1 MSQGRYVSGE
11 LVRSVYVVNM
21 SSGGGGGG
29 GGGVTLNQVTGV
41 VSGYIASGI
50 STDIIPTQSG
60 AFDIGSASMPF
71 KDGYFTSGSLYLA
84 DSHLFIDAAQNLCIE
99 NTVISGE
106 PLTTSGQVDVM
117 LAAPKS
123 SYSFIDAGT
132 SATVALS
139 ARNGGLI
146 VTDPFTESISN
157 VDLGGTTPDPGH
169 ILNVFIDGTG
179 RYSVGASTLN
189 NANGLI
195 TLEYINSP
203 GQFFVIN
210 DVDGGVFGPGDR
222 QSFGLVRETMVDG
235 TDLDGNVG
243 PLAGGNSGG
252 WSVTYTWY
260 YTGGFPYAWTSYAIS
275 AQTPGGSSL
284 TATGA
289 FSAQNLQSQWW
300 DLCGRAGVGKK
311 MRWGIA
317 NGTLSDQSGQNFTN
331 RLICQLYVSTE
342 MLAHPDA
349 ASLLPAT
356 VISNGA
362 GWYTQAATIGEY
374 ENMGSFPDGNDKGYR
389 FRWSTFGNTTLSQLP
404 YVQGVSSNDQIAAAA
419 GNSHYVV
426 YDADSVDIAAA
437 NSVVAS
443 GNLSPNNR
451 FYSSGTTCHILQFNQ
466 PYAFPN
472 TPSGD
477 VYDLK
482 YTYVG
487 PLQASPIFNTYDLST
502 VDDLTDTAVAVA
514 PLEKLHNNVCDEV
527 RQAVTA
533 YYLVRD
539 LDTANTAIVNAMLF
553 DAVQASL
560 AGQLINTYDAVTATT
575 PDDSAPSGTGGEV
588 LFPQILK
595 TAIQDKLAFWIKTL
609 PDN

>member
-1 MSQGRYVSGE
+1 MSQGRWIDGR
-11 LVRSVYVVNM
+11 LVNEVFVVNQT
-21 SSGGGGGG
+21 SGGGG
-29 GGGVTLNQVTGV
+29 GGGVTEEQVTGI

-50 STDIIPTQSG
+50 SSDIIPTQSG
-60 AFDIGSASMPF
+60 AYDIGSASMPF

-84 DSHLFIDAAQNLCIE
+84 DSHLFIDADQNLCIE

-106 PLTTSGQVDVM
+106 PLTTSGQVSGM

-132 SATVALS
+132 SATVTLS
-139 ARNGGLI
+139 TRDGGLI
-146 VTDPFTESISN
+146 VTDPFTESVSN
-157 VDLGGTTPDPGH
+157 VDLGATTPDPGH
-169 ILNVFIDGTG
+169 LLNVFIDGTG

-222 QSFGLVRETMVDG
+222 QSFGLVRETLVDG
-235 TDLDGNVG
+235 TDLDGATG

-260 YTGGFPYAWTSYAIS
+260 YTGGFPYAWTSYAIA

-284 TATGA
+284 TATGT
-289 FSAQNLQSQWW
+289 FSAQNLQRQWW

-331 RLICQLYVSTE
+331 RLICQMYVSTE

-374 ENMGSFPDGNDKGYR
+374 ENMGSFPNGNDKGYR

-426 YDADSVDIAAA
+426 YDANAVDVAAA
-437 NSVVAS
+437 NTVVAS
-443 GNLSPNNR
+443 GNLGPNNR
-451 FYSSGTTCHILQFNQ
+451 FYSSGTTCHILQFNN
-466 PYAFPN
+466 PYDFPN

-487 PLQASPIFNTYDLST
+487 PLQASPIFNTYDVST
-502 VDDLTDTAVAVA
+502 VDALTNTAIAVA
-514 PLEKLHNNVCDEV
+514 PLEKLHNSVCDEV

-539 LDTANTAIVNAMLF
+539 LDFDNTAIVNTMLF
-553 DAVQASL
+553 DAIQSSL
-560 AGQLINTYDAVTATT
+560 GGQLINTYDAVTNTA
-575 PDDSAPSGTGGEV
+575 PDDITPSGTGGEV

-595 TAIQDKLAFWIKTL
+595 TAIQEKLALWIKTL

>member
-1 MSQGRYVSGE
+1 MLTLEVQHLI
-11 LVRSVYVVNM
+11 LV
-21 SSGGGGGG
+21 
-29 GGGVTLNQVTGV
+29 
-41 VSGYIASGI
+41 I
-50 STDIIPTQSG
+50 
-60 AFDIGSASMPF
+60 F
-71 KDGYFTSGSLYLA
+71 
-84 DSHLFIDAAQNLCIE
+84 
-99 NTVISGE
+99 
-106 PLTTSGQVDVM
+106 
-117 LAAPKS
+117 
-123 SYSFIDAGT
+123 
-132 SATVALS
+132 
-139 ARNGGLI
+139 
-146 VTDPFTESISN
+146 
-157 VDLGGTTPDPGH
+157 
-169 ILNVFIDGTG
+169 LNVFIDGTG

-203 GQFFVIN
+203 GQFFVIS

-252 WSVTYTWY
+252 WSVTYSWY
-260 YTGGFPYAWTSYAIS
+260 YTGGFPYAWTNYAIA
-275 AQTPGGSSL
+275 AQTPGGSGMGP
-284 TATGA
+284 TGT
-289 FSAQNLQSQWW
+289 FSSQASNRNWW

-317 NGTLSDQSGQNFTN
+317 NGTLSDQAGTNYTN
-331 RLICQLYVSTE
+331 RLICQMYVHQE
-342 MLAHPDA
+342 MIDHPDA
-349 ASLLPAT
+349 SSLLPAA
-356 VISNGA
+356 VLANGA
-362 GWYTQAATIGEY
+362 GWYTQSATTGEY

-404 YVQGVSSNDQIAAAA
+404 FVQGVSSNDQIAAAA

-426 YDADSVDIAAA
+426 YNADSVDVAAA
-437 NSVVAS
+437 NQILAS
-443 GNLSPNNR
+443 GNLGGYNR
-451 FYSSGTTCHILQFNQ
+451 FYASGTTCQVLQFNQ

-477 VYDLK
+477 VYELK

-487 PLQASPIFNTYDLST
+487 PVQASPIFNTYDVST
-502 VDDLTDTAVAVA
+502 VDALTQTAVAVA
-514 PLEKLHNNVCDEV
+514 PLEKLHQSVCDEV

-539 LDTANTAIVNAMLF
+539 LSYDNTAIVNLMLF
-553 DAVQASL
+553 DAIQSSL
-560 AGQLINTYDAVTATT
+560 GGQLINTYDAVTNTA
-575 PDDSAPSGTGGEV
+575 PDDSTPSGVSGEV

-595 TAIQDKLAFWIKTL
+595 TAIQEKLALWIKTL

>member
-1 MSQGRYVSGE
+1 MSQGRWINGE
-11 LVRSVYVVNM
+11 LVTSVYVVNQ

-29 GGGVTLNQVTGV
+29 GVTESEVTGI
-41 VSGYIASGI
+41 VSGIVESGI
-50 STDIIPTQSG
+50 RTDVVPYRSGDQDLGSPTKPWK
-60 AFDIGSASMPF
+60 DI
-71 KDGYFTSGSLYLA
+71 YLTSGSIYLG
-84 DSHLFIDAAQNLCIE
+84 DSHIFINPDANLCLD
-99 NTVISGE
+99 NAVNSNA
-106 PLTTSGQVDVM
+106 PLATSGLVSGM
-117 LAAPKS
+117 IAAPKE
-123 SYSFIDAGT
+123 SYSFVDNGT
-132 SATVALS
+132 SATVSLS
-139 ARNGGLI
+139 ARNGSLI

-157 VDLGGTTPDPGH
+157 VDLGATTPDPGH
-169 ILNVFIDGTG
+169 LLNVFIDGTG

-203 GQFFVIN
+203 GQFFVIS

-252 WSVTYTWY
+252 WSVSYSWY
-260 YTGGFPYAWTSYAIS
+260 YTGGFPYAWTTYAIS
-275 AQTPGGSSL
+275 AQTPGGSGMG
-284 TATGA
+284 ATGTFA
-289 FSAQNLQSQWW
+289 NQTTNRNWW

-317 NGTLSDQSGQNFTN
+317 NGTLSDKTGTNYTN
-331 RLICQLYVSTE
+331 RLICQMYVHQE
-342 MLAHPDA
+342 MIDHPDA
-349 ASLLPAT
+349 STLLPAA
-356 VISNGA
+356 VLANGA
-362 GWYTQAATIGEY
+362 GWYTQSASAGEY

-404 YVQGVSSNDQIAAAA
+404 FVQGVSSNDQIAAAA

-426 YDADSVDIAAA
+426 YDGDAVDVAAA
-437 NSVVAS
+437 NQVLAS
-443 GNLSPNNR
+443 GNLGGYNR
-451 FYSSGTTCHILQFNQ
+451 FYASGTTCQILQFNQ
-466 PYAFPN
+466 PYDFPN
-472 TPSGD
+472 TASGD
-477 VYDLK
+477 VYELK

-487 PLQASPIFNTYDLST
+487 PVQASPIFNTYDVST
-502 VDDLTDTAVAVA
+502 VDALTDTAIAVA
-514 PLEKLHNNVCDEV
+514 PLEKLHQNVCDEV

-539 LDTANTAIVNAMLF
+539 LSFDNTALVNNILF
-553 DAVQASL
+553 DAIQSSL
-560 AGQLINTYDAVTATT
+560 GGQLINTYDAVTNTA
-575 PDDSAPSGTGGEV
+575 PDDLTPSGVSGEV

-595 TAIQDKLAFWIKTL
+595 TAIQEKLALWIKTL

>member
-1 MSQGRYVSGE
+1 MSQGRWIDGR
-11 LVRSVYVVNM
+11 LVNEVYVVNQT
-21 SSGGGGGG
+21 SGGGGG
-29 GGGVTLNQVTGV
+29 GGGVTEAQVTGI

-50 STDIIPTQSG
+50 SSNIIPTQSG

-84 DSHLFIDAAQNLCIE
+84 DSHLFIDADQNLCLE

-117 LAAPKS
+117 LAEPKAS
-123 SYSFIDAGT
+123 FNFIDAST
-132 SATVALS
+132 NATVALS

-195 TLEYINSP
+195 TLEYINTP

-222 QSFGLVRETMVDG
+222 QSFGLVRETLVDG
-235 TDLDGNVG
+235 TNLSGG
-243 PLAGGNSGG
+243 IAPLAGGNSGG
-252 WSVTYTWY
+252 WSVSYTWY
-260 YTGGFPYAWTSYAIS
+260 YTGGFPYAWTNYATS
-275 AQTPGGSSL
+275 NQTPGGSGMGV
-284 TATGA
+284 TGT
-289 FSAQNLQSQWW
+289 FNNQTFQRQWW

-317 NGTLSDQSGQNFTN
+317 NGTLTDQAGQNYTN

-349 ASLLPAT
+349 GSLLPSAARN
-356 VISNGA
+356 NGA
-362 GWYTQAATIGEY
+362 GWYTYAATSADY
-374 ENMGSFPDGNDKGYR
+374 ENMGSFPNGNDKGYR

-426 YDADSVDIAAA
+426 YDADAVDVAAA
-437 NSVVAS
+437 NQVVAS
-443 GNLSPNNR
+443 GTLGAYNR
-451 FYSSGTTCHILQFNQ
+451 FHASGTTCQILQYNQ

-487 PLQASPIFNTYDLST
+487 PMQASPIFNTYDVST
-502 VDDLTDTAVAVA
+502 VQAITDTAIAVS
-514 PLEKLHNNVCDEV
+514 PLEKLHQNVCDEV

-539 LDTANTAIVNAMLF
+539 LSYDNTAIVNFMLF
-553 DAVQASL
+553 DAIQSSL
-560 AGQLINTYDAVTATT
+560 GGQLINTYDAVTNTS
-575 PDDSAPSGTGGEV
+575 PDDSTPSGVSGEV

-595 TAIQDKLAFWIKTL
+595 TAIQEKLALWINTL

>member
-1 MSQGRYVSGE
+1 MAAPR
-11 LVRSVYVVNM
+11 
-21 SSGGGGGG
+21 
-29 GGGVTLNQVTGV
+29 
-41 VSGYIASGI
+41 
-50 STDIIPTQSG
+50 
-60 AFDIGSASMPF
+60 
-71 KDGYFTSGSLYLA
+71 
-84 DSHLFIDAAQNLCIE
+84 DSYAFIDA
-99 NTVISGE
+99 
-106 PLTTSGQVDVM
+106 D
-117 LAAPKS
+117 
-123 SYSFIDAGT
+123 T
-132 SATVALS
+132 SATVTLS
-139 ARNGGLI
+139 ARRGGLI

-169 ILNVFIDGTG
+169 LANVFIDGTG
-179 RYSVGASTLN
+179 RYSVGPSTLG

-195 TLEYINSP
+195 TLEYINTP

-210 DVDGGVFGPGDR
+210 DVDGGVFGPMDR
-222 QSFGLVRETMVDG
+222 QSFGLVRETLVDG
-235 TDLDGNVG
+235 TDLDGGVA
-243 PLAGGNSGG
+243 PLAGGTYGG

-260 YTGGFPYAWTSYAIS
+260 YTGGYPYAWSQIATAS
-275 AQTPGGSSL
+275 QTPGGSSIS
-284 TATGA
+284 ATGA
-289 FSAQNLQSQWW
+289 FAAQNLQRQWW

-349 ASLLPAT
+349 SSLLPAT

-374 ENMGSFPDGNDKGYR
+374 ENMGTFPNGNDKGYR
-389 FRWSTFGNTTLSQLP
+389 FRWSTFGNTSLNQLP

-426 YDADSVDIAAA
+426 YDANATDVAAA
-437 NSVVAS
+437 NAVVAS
-443 GNLSPNNR
+443 GTLGPNNR
-451 FYSSGTTCHILQFNQ
+451 FYASGTTCQILQFNN
-466 PYAFPN
+466 PYSFPN

-502 VDDLTDTAVAVA
+502 VDEITNTAIAVA

-539 LDTANTAIVNAMLF
+539 LDTANTAIVNTMLF

-560 AGQLINTYDAVTATT
+560 AGQLINTYDAVTATA
-575 PDDSAPSGTGGEV
+575 PDDGTPSGTGGEI

-595 TAIQDKLAFWIKTL
+595 TAIQEKLAFWINTL

>member
-29 GGGVTLNQVTGV
+29 GGVTLEQVTGV

-50 STDIIPTQSG
+50 SADVIPTQSG
-60 AFDIGSASMPF
+60 AFDIGSAAMPF

-84 DSHLFIDAAQNLCIE
+84 DSHLFIDPDQNLCIE
-99 NTVISGE
+99 NSVISGE
-106 PLTTSGQVDVM
+106 PLTTSGQVDAM

-132 SATVALS
+132 SATVTLS
-139 ARNGGLI
+139 TRDGGLI

-157 VDLGGTTPDPGH
+157 VDLGATTPDPGH
-169 ILNVFIDGTG
+169 LSNVFIDGTG
-179 RYSVGASTLN
+179 RYSVGASTLG

-222 QSFGLVRETMVDG
+222 QSFGLVRETLVDG
-235 TDLDGNVG
+235 TDLDGG
-243 PLAGGNSGG
+243 AAPLGGGTYGG

-260 YTGGFPYAWTSYAIS
+260 YTGGYPYGWSTLATSN
-275 AQTPGGSSL
+275 QTPGGSGMGP
-284 TATGA
+284 TGTFA
-289 FSAQNLQSQWW
+289 NQTTNRNWW
-300 DLCGRAGVGKK
+300 DLCGKAGVGKK

-317 NGTLSDQSGQNFTN
+317 NGTLTDQTGTNYTN
-331 RLICQLYVSTE
+331 RLICQMYVSTE

-349 ASLLPAT
+349 SSLLPAA
-356 VISNGA
+356 VINNGA
-362 GWYTQAATIGEY
+362 GWYTQSATAGEY
-374 ENMGSFPDGNDKGYR
+374 ENMGTFPNGNDKGYR

-404 YVQGVSSNDQIAAAA
+404 FVQGVSSNDQIAAAA

-426 YDADSVDIAAA
+426 YNANATDSAAA
-437 NSVVAS
+437 NAVVAS
-443 GNLSPNNR
+443 GNLGPNNR
-451 FYSSGTTCHILQFNQ
+451 FYSSGTTCQILQFNQ

-487 PLQASPIFNTYDLST
+487 PLQASPIFNTYDVST
-502 VDDLTDTAVAVA
+502 VDALTDTAISVA

-539 LDTANTAIVNAMLF
+539 LDYNNTAIVNTMLF
-553 DAVQASL
+553 DAIQSSL
-560 AGQLINTYDAVTATT
+560 GGQLINTYDAVTNTA
-575 PDDSAPSGTGGEV
+575 PDDITPSGTGGEV

-595 TAIQDKLAFWIKTL
+595 TAILEKLALWIKTL